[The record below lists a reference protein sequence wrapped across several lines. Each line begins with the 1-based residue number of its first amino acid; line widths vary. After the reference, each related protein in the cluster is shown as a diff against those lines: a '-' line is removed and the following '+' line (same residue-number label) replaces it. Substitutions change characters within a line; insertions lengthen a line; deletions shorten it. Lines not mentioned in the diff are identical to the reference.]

1 MPNNSDRFFVLTG
14 GPGAGKT
21 TLIEAL
27 RSAGFTAMPE
37 AGRAIIRDQ
46 LQIGGQATHQ
56 NNPALFAEL
65 MLSFDMQSYRHA
77 VDETGPVFFDR
88 GITELV
94 GYHGMMGMPVPAH
107 FRTAAEKFRYN
118 AKVFAAPPWPE
129 IFANDSERKQ
139 SLGEAVRTH
148 DAAVRTYAE
157 FGYEIVALPETSV
170 EERLR
175 FILAETGLAAPFCGR
190 KPL

>member
-1 MPNNSDRFFVLTG
+1 MPSNSDRFFVLTG

-27 RSAGFTAMPE
+27 QSAGFATMPE

-46 LQIGGQATHQ
+46 LQIGGPATHQ
-56 NNPALFAEL
+56 YDPALFAEL
-65 MLSFDMQSYRHA
+65 MLAFDMQSYRSA
-77 VDETGPVFFDR
+77 LDQGGPVFFDR
-88 GITELV
+88 GITELA
-94 GYHGMMGMPVPAH
+94 GYHRMMGIPAPTH
-107 FRTAAEKFRYN
+107 FRAAAEKFRYN
-118 AKVFAAPPWPE
+118 AKVFVAPPWPE

-148 DAAVRTYAE
+148 DAAVRTYID
-157 FGYEIVALPETSV
+157 FGYEITPLPKASV

-175 FILAETGLAAPFCGR
+175 FILAEVGLPVPFDGG
-190 KPL
+190 KP

>member
-1 MPNNSDRFFVLTG
+1 MPNQSDRFFLLTG

-27 RSAGFTAMPE
+27 SRVGFATTIE

-46 LQIGGQATHQ
+46 LEIGGPATHQ
-56 NNPALFAEL
+56 NDPALFAEL
-65 MLSFDMQSYRHA
+65 MLAFDIQSYRHA
-77 VDETGPVFFDR
+77 LDETGPVFFDR
-88 GITELV
+88 GITELA
-94 GYHGMMGMPVPAH
+94 GYHGMMGIETPAH

-118 AKVFAAPPWPE
+118 ARVFVAPPWPE
-129 IFANDSERKQ
+129 IFGQDSERKQ

-148 DAAVRTYAE
+148 DAAVKIYAE
-157 FGYEIVALPETSV
+157 FGYEIVPLPKTSV

-175 FILAETGLAAPFCGR
+175 FVLAQAGV
-190 KPL
+190 